1 MPCKFWRRLVELWQL
16 WQLWL
21 FDLIGTWVVRW
32 CTVADSTGMDQFQEY
47 RGMPS
52 YDGLLVAEWFQLRFR
67 WMKSESDIERPW
79 EAWSELTSCKSSE
92 SSEAFWILDQP
103 SGASLQNSLRCELHD
118 EMVAKCGSD
127 ASLIQPL
134 WMGRVKQS
142 ETVEGNSSS
151 ERNDSPN
158 FVKIC
163 LYIVSMDFQFL
174 ADSSWDSVWDR
185 GHHLARKGD
194 TNGWW

>member
-32 CTVADSTGMDQFQEY
+32 LVRQAWINSKNIEACRRMMVSWLQNGFNFV
-47 RGMPS
+47 S
-52 YDGLLVAEWFQLRFR
+52 DGWNEIWKRRWTPLRSLIWAYLMQVVRIVRSFFR
-67 WMKSESDIERPW
+67 
-79 EAWSELTSCKSSE
+79 
-92 SSEAFWILDQP
+92 ILDQP
-103 SGASLQNSLRCELHD
+103 SGASLQNSLRCELQD
-118 EMVAKCGSD
+118 EMVAKCGCD

-142 ETVEGNSSS
+142 ETVEENSSS
-151 ERNDSPN
+151 ARNDSPN

-163 LYIVSMDFQFL
+163 LYIVFMDFQFL